1 MRSLYRPY
9 HTLLHAHF
17 EVASTHVQRPD
28 NYLNVKQT
36 EAPNGAVDLLPLPA
50 LTSPDKFIGTKKPT
64 PKKTITPPPKNPPSL
79 LNRNLF
85 YCIPRH
91 TLKRSPN
98 PTLT

>member
-50 LTSPDKFIGTKKPT
+50 LTSPDKFKPT
-64 PKKTITPPPKNPPSL
+64 PKKQ
-79 LNRNLF
+79 
-85 YCIPRH
+85 
-91 TLKRSPN
+91 
-98 PTLT
+98 